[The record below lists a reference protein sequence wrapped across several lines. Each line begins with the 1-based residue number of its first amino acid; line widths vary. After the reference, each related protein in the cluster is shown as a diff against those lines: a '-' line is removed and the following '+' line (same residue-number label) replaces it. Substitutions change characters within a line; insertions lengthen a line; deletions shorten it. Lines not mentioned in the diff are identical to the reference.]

1 MIIQLHLPQKKW
13 WFFICTLPFLVLFSC
28 KGPFDNTTTH
38 PDYQKDTTYS
48 FGPVPDTVRY
58 IPYRKGDKYFFVD
71 REKKGPYG
79 PGVARAFDKELE
91 FDMIWPFNE
100 FGYCKVKDNNKYGM
114 MDTTGKL
121 IVPVTYPKIRFYY
134 SSFVALHSEGGVKT
148 IVDKRGNPVYMTTN
162 KISMLDSNFMAI
174 KLRYRHQKLV
184 RLPEGKTIVPY
195 GKYGYF
201 QPPRGSD
208 LIAVSKIYREE
219 SKNKKSMAR
228 KKRFGYIDTTGKL
241 VIDLEYDYTGS
252 CINGMGSVEKNG
264 KYGFINAATREQVIP
279 CKYEQTFH
287 FKDGYARVK
296 DSVNW
301 KIIDK
306 KGDVVVE
313 YPYIGYAYNVETD
326 IIPVAKSDT
335 GKYGIMNARGELVVP
350 LIYDEIDSYA
360 VLRDVNNFITA
371 KKDGKWGVID
381 RFGNVIIPFLYAHEN
396 KSFCGVFFADNHR
409 FLVKKNGKYGL
420 VNYKNEFIIP
430 REYEVIEDKY
440 GVYRTLKGFFDYQGN
455 AYFED

>member
-1 MIIQLHLPQKKW
+1 MILQLHPPQKKW
-13 WFFICTLPFLVLFSC
+13 WFFIFALPLLALFSC
-28 KGPFDNTTTH
+28 KGQLNDTSTH
-38 PDYQKDTTYS
+38 PDYQKNTPYS

-148 IVDKRGNPVYMTTN
+148 IVDKKGRPVYMTTI
-162 KISMLDSNFMAI
+162 KISMLDSNYMALEL
-174 KLRYRHQKLV
+174 KPRQQKLV
-184 RLPEGKTIVPY
+184 RLPEGKTIVPN
-195 GKYGYF
+195 GKYEYF
-201 QPPRGSD
+201 GPPRGSA
-208 LIAVSKIYREE
+208 LIPVSKTFHEGYENTNPWG
-219 SKNKKSMAR
+219 SKELM
-228 KKRFGYIDTTGKL
+228 GYIDTTGKL
-241 VIDLEYDYTGS
+241 VVDLKYDYADAFL
-252 CINGMGSVEKNG
+252 NGMGKVEKKG
-264 KYGFINAATREQVIP
+264 KYGFIDARTRKQVIP
-279 CKYEQTFH
+279 CKYKKADF
-287 FKDGYARVK
+287 FINGYARVK
-296 DSVNW
+296 DSINW

-306 KGDVVVE
+306 KGNVVVE
-313 YPYIGYAYNVETD
+313 YPYIEYTYNVHTD

-350 LIYDEIDSYA
+350 LKYDKIKSFA
-360 VLRDVNNFITA
+360 MLRDVNNFIVFQR
-371 KKDGKWGVID
+371 DGKWGVID
-381 RFGNVIIPFLYAHEN
+381 RFGNIIIPFLYAHEN
-396 KSFCGVFFADNHR
+396 KSFSGVFFADNQR

-430 REYEVIEDKY
+430 REYEVIEDKH